1 MSTNSTT
8 LSNVAV
14 KRRAAVAEPKDD
26 IIMLIGLELTRNF
39 YFKIEYL
46 QSQKDENLVH
56 TYDFTS
62 TSPWWWLMSFLKA
75 TRHDPSVHWLRSA
88 TAFHRNWS
96 VILSSSRVS
105 LALLI
110 AVNDSKS
117 PAELFSSETINYDRS
132 FSWIN
137 MMLRHVYE

>member
-62 TSPWWWLMSFLKA
+62 TSPW
-75 TRHDPSVHWLRSA
+75 
-88 TAFHRNWS
+88 
-96 VILSSSRVS
+96 
-105 LALLI
+105 
-110 AVNDSKS
+110 
-117 PAELFSSETINYDRS
+117 
-132 FSWIN
+132 
-137 MMLRHVYE
+137 